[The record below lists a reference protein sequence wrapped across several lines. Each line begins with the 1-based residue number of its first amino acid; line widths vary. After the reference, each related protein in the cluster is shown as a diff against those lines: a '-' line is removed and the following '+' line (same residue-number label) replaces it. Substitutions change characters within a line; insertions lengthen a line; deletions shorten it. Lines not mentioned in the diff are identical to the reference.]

1 MKTLTIHPSDN
12 VSVLLEAAGDIPAG
26 HKIALTDIA
35 SGEKIIKYG
44 EVIGRAT
51 SDIRAGEH
59 VHTHNVRTA
68 LEESGEYEYRP
79 VPAWNPPADEKR
91 TFMGY
96 LRKDGR
102 AGVRNEIWI
111 IPTVGCVNSIAQQ
124 IERAAQRYAGG
135 AVGGVFAY
143 SHPYGCSQLGGDQLN
158 TQKIL
163 ADLVRHPNAAGVLVL
178 GLGCEN
184 NNIPAFRE
192 VLGEMDESRVKFLVA
207 QEADDEIEAG
217 VELIREIAEA
227 AKDDRREE
235 LPASLLT
242 IGLKCGGS
250 DGFSGITAN
259 PLVGLFSDWLIAQGG
274 SAILTEVPEMFGAE
288 QILMNRCENREI
300 FEKTVALINDFKQ
313 YFVSHNQ
320 PVYENPSPGNKA
332 GGITTLEDKSLGCT
346 QKGGHAPV
354 TDVIAYGDRVQ
365 KKGLTLLQS
374 PGNDLVSST
383 ALAAAGAQIVLFTTG
398 RGTPFGCP
406 APTVKIATNTGLFNR
421 KGTWM
426 DFDAGA
432 LLNGVE
438 MEEMRER
445 LIDYVLKLASGET
458 ETNAEKHGVREMCIF
473 KTGVT
478 L

>member
-1 MKTLTIHPSDN
+1 MKTLKIHPSDN
-12 VSVLLEAAGDIPAG
+12 VAVLLEEAVGIPAG
-26 HKIALTDIA
+26 HKIALTDMA
-35 SGEKIIKYG
+35 AGEKIIKYG
-44 EVIGRAT
+44 ETIGRAAA
-51 SDIRAGEH
+51 DIRAGEH
-59 VHTHNVRTA
+59 VHTHNVKTA
-68 LEESGEYEYRP
+68 LCESGEYEYHP
-79 VPAWNPPADEKR
+79 VPVWNPPAEEKR
-91 TFMGY
+91 TFRGY

-111 IPTVGCVNSIAQQ
+111 LPTVGCVNSIARQ
-124 IERAAQRYAGG
+124 IEQAAQRF
-135 AVGGVFAY
+135 VGGSVEGIYAY

-192 VLGEMDESRVKFLVA
+192 ILGKVDERRVKFLVA
-207 QEADDEIEAG
+207 QEAEDEIKAG
-217 VELIREIAEA
+217 VELILEICKR
-227 AKDDRREE
+227 AKEDRREE

-242 IGLKCGGS
+242 VGLKCGGS

-259 PLVGLFSDWLIAQGG
+259 PLVGQLSDWLIAQGG

-288 QILMNRCENREI
+288 QLLMNRCVNREV
-300 FEKTVALINDFKQ
+300 FEKTVSLINDFKQ
-313 YFVSHNQ
+313 YFVDHNQ

-346 QKGGHAPV
+346 QKGGRAPV
-354 TDVIAYGDRVQ
+354 ADVIGYGDRVRER
-365 KKGLTLLQS
+365 GLTLLES

-383 ALAAAGAQIVLFTTG
+383 ALAAAGAQLVLFTTG

-406 APTVKIATNTGLFNR
+406 APTVKIATNTALFER
-421 KGTWM
+421 KGAWM
-426 DFDAGA
+426 DFNAGV
-432 LLNGVE
+432 LLEGVS
-438 MEEMRER
+438 MEEARSR
-445 LIDYVLKLASGET
+445 LIEYILMVASGT
-458 ETNAEKHGVREMCIF
+458 VQTHAEKRGIREMCIF